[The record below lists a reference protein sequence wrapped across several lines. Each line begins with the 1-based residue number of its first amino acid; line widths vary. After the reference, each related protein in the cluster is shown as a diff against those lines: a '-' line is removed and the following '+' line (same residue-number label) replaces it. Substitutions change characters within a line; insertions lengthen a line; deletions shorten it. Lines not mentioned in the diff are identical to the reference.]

1 MLFHPTK
8 TVSVDEW
15 GREVEIE
22 FTEEEAE
29 AINRK
34 LRLFSAA
41 ADAERPE
48 GSETV
53 VHRKFLDAIYAQG
66 LTEYA
71 KESILDIDDSK
82 SDEALAS
89 TIGNAMKATMK
100 AYIIHHLPI
109 YLFQAAGML
118 ELLGDSAAAKELFG
132 RFVREQ
138 RAFEP
143 DQVDSIFLKQAGLD
157 VPKMIEI
164 AIEKIR

>member
-1 MLFHPTK
+1 M
-8 TVSVDEW
+8 
-15 GREVEIE
+15 EID

-34 LRLFSAA
+34 LRIFAA
-41 ADAERPE
+41 VAEAESPE
-48 GSETV
+48 GAEAV

-71 KESILDIDDSK
+71 KESILKIDDSK

-89 TIGNAMKATMK
+89 TIDNAMKATMK

-118 ELLGDSAAAKELFG
+118 ELLGDSTAAKDLFR
-132 RFVREQ
+132 RFIREQ
-138 RAFEP
+138 GAFEP

-157 VPKMIEI
+157 VPKMIET